1 MGLEETNSQKVI
13 GSFNNYTFIVEK
25 YQRGYKWEKQQ
36 VEDLLNDIKEFSE
49 EGNYCLQPIVVK
61 KREEENMYE
70 LIDGQQRI
78 TTIYIILSY
87 LNICK
92 DQIDNFGFNIEYNT
106 RKESKDF
113 LTKCIANKEYP
124 LTEYDKW
131 EDFTKE
137 HSEFDNVDNY
147 HFFTAYRV
155 IADWFKGRESEKEE
169 FKKNLLENV
178 SVLWYEPENEK
189 EVSIIFRDVN
199 SGKIPLTNAELIK
212 AEILIDKNL
221 EEENRAQIAHEW
233 DEMEAAL
240 QHDEWWCSLKPKN
253 PYTNRIELLFMLLA
267 EQKAKID
274 KDEKKDKYAL
284 FRFIQKE
291 KKTNPSLS
299 IWDRIKKIYYTLE
312 EWQQDDEMFHFVG
325 FILNT
330 KLSTIPALLEKW
342 DGKDN
347 TKLKFLNSIK
357 KQVTDK
363 ICNNKENLN
372 QEIENLNYEKD
383 NSNDKIKRVLLLH
396 NILSLRYK
404 GADKKYKYQSR
415 FRFDLYNKE
424 NWSLEH
430 IHARNEITDV
440 DYKRM
445 IADIKSTISYYSKI
459 KSWSEEDKIKYHYLS
474 NVTETIINSN
484 EKQKETFREEYKE
497 FDSYI
502 KTKENSD
509 DKIHGIGNMAL
520 LSGSINSSIG
530 NGYFDEKRNKII
542 EFDEMGKYILPA
554 TKNVFLKYHT
564 IEIDNVYSWTT
575 SDQENYKKSITKKII
590 NLIEEIKTSEEEN

>member
-1 MGLEETNSQKVI
+1 
-13 GSFNNYTFIVEK
+13 
-25 YQRGYKWEKQQ
+25 
-36 VEDLLNDIKEFSE
+36 
-49 EGNYCLQPIVVK
+49 
-61 KREEENMYE
+61 
-70 LIDGQQRI
+70 
-78 TTIYIILSY
+78 
-87 LNICK
+87 
-92 DQIDNFGFNIEYNT
+92 
-106 RKESKDF
+106 
-113 LTKCIANKEYP
+113 
-124 LTEYDKW
+124 
-131 EDFTKE
+131 
-137 HSEFDNVDNY
+137 
-147 HFFTAYRV
+147 
-155 IADWFKGRESEKEE
+155 
-169 FKKNLLENV
+169 
-178 SVLWYEPENEK
+178 
-189 EVSIIFRDVN
+189 
-199 SGKIPLTNAELIK
+199 
-212 AEILIDKNL
+212 
-221 EEENRAQIAHEW
+221 
-233 DEMEAAL
+233 MEAAL

-430 IHARNEITDV
+430 IHG
-440 DYKRM
+440 
-445 IADIKSTISYYSKI
+445 
-459 KSWSEEDKIKYHYLS
+459 
-474 NVTETIINSN
+474 
-484 EKQKETFREEYKE
+484 Q
-497 FDSYI
+497 
-502 KTKENSD
+502 
-509 DKIHGIGNMAL
+509 
-520 LSGSINSSIG
+520 
-530 NGYFDEKRNKII
+530 
-542 EFDEMGKYILPA
+542 
-554 TKNVFLKYHT
+554 
-564 IEIDNVYSWTT
+564 
-575 SDQENYKKSITKKII
+575 
-590 NLIEEIKTSEEEN
+590 